1 MSVFKPAFDAIGTGA
16 GVAWPLFG
24 ILSSALSLGIGGV
37 AMVSLG
43 SICCGLFLIVGIPV
57 FYLSYKKNKL
67 EEMRLNKK
75 LNTHL
80 LNFMERLYRCY
91 IEEATQLDFSSYL
104 RQIDCEG
111 AGEKMTI
118 QALFL
123 EFIKNNQNDFFYNYH
138 QYTAIEKK
146 EEAEEIIKAF
156 INSADFKENS
166 AVPSMR
172 ELLEGAFLNF
182 VGVFGAVAGCS
193 AGVMGVFAG
202 LGLISGLSAIPF
214 LGVAILCA
222 AFVLGVCGAVL
233 SVYSNSEKTQKI
245 QLYKNFKH
253 INDHFDAEIN
263 LDKQKEKVEPLP
275 TKVSKPSELYQDWR
289 SESLQSN
296 KLKLDKIS
304 SLLFYQRVSREESE
318 YSSVPHSFE
327 LS

>member
-123 EFIKNNQNDFFYNYH
+123 EFIK
-138 QYTAIEKK
+138 E
-146 EEAEEIIKAF
+146 
-156 INSADFKENS
+156 
-166 AVPSMR
+166 
-172 ELLEGAFLNF
+172 
-182 VGVFGAVAGCS
+182 
-193 AGVMGVFAG
+193 
-202 LGLISGLSAIPF
+202 
-214 LGVAILCA
+214 
-222 AFVLGVCGAVL
+222 
-233 SVYSNSEKTQKI
+233 
-245 QLYKNFKH
+245 
-253 INDHFDAEIN
+253 
-263 LDKQKEKVEPLP
+263 
-275 TKVSKPSELYQDWR
+275 
-289 SESLQSN
+289 
-296 KLKLDKIS
+296 
-304 SLLFYQRVSREESE
+304 
-318 YSSVPHSFE
+318 
-327 LS
+327 